1 VRTWFALKS
10 THKRNTVFFSN
21 KLHMK
26 RAGIVFVTQAI
37 IEAKKV
43 EVKSPVPLPT
53 PPVPPPTP
61 TPPVLPPTTT
71 PDANVVPDLQSSG
84 PQQYG
89 V

>member
-1 VRTWFALKS
+1 
-10 THKRNTVFFSN
+10 
-21 KLHMK
+21 MK
-26 RAGIVFVTQAI
+26 RAGIVFVMQAI

-43 EVKSPVPLPT
+43 EVKPPVPLPT